1 MFQTETVQRRVY
13 KSLKLWSMYADLEES
28 LGTFQVIIHVVAGL
42 WGVSVFYPRDA
53 QFACCME
60 ACLLH
65 VPFSCGGRLLYVL
78 RSYLKSSSV
87 DLKRKDLESL
97 YVCDDQS
104 KYRIL
109 NIRR

>member
-28 LGTFQVIIHVVAGL
+28 LGTFQVIIHVVAVIKDCGE
-42 WGVSVFYPRDA
+42 F
-53 QFACCME
+53 
-60 ACLLH
+60 
-65 VPFSCGGRLLYVL
+65 PFSIREMHSLPAAWKLASCMFRFHVADVFCMCSGHILN
-78 RSYLKSSSV
+78 
-87 DLKRKDLESL
+87 LKRKDLESL